1 MIFFFPRRN
10 LLVSWRVY
18 DSHAWH
24 VTEEVAAATCG
35 AAAAAK
41 ENGNQVPGQL
51 RRALELQELSNE

>member
-1 MIFFFPRRN
+1 MIRMPDMFHSSLKISPHR
-10 LLVSWRVY
+10 
-18 DSHAWH
+18 
-24 VTEEVAAATCG
+24 TQEVAAATCG